1 MSAFLQRLNEPQPLV
16 YDGGIGSELFARG
29 VELANSA
36 LACQS
41 HPQTVIDIH
50 ADYIAAGSD
59 IITTNTFVGS
69 QLHLEMAGKNADEVE
84 ELARLAVEQA
94 RQARDGQQRDVFIAG
109 SIGPSPGA
117 IEADS
122 GDTDFGIANDLARQ
136 AHLRLAEGLAEGG
149 VDFFCLETMFSAKE
163 AALAVATL
171 RQFGLPIAVNLTYKY
186 TKDRAT
192 GRIVYRTDWGHSAA
206 DLVEILSAGE
216 LADGDDLL
224 KSVDILGLNCGA
236 EVRRNEHTGMPYA
249 VTGIGQLRQAL
260 EEKGVSGK
268 KLMAYPN
275 AGKAHLDRETRRTY
289 YTQTSEEMQGF
300 VPELVE
306 QGAHLIGG
314 CCGTG
319 PDHIRAFRQ
328 IVDGD

>member
-1 MSAFLQRLNEPQPLV
+1 MQRLNDLRPLI

-41 HPQTVIDIH
+41 HPQTVVDIH

-69 QLHLEMAGKNADEVE
+69 QLHLEMAGKGPDQVE
-84 ELARLAVEQA
+84 ELARAAVEQA
-94 RQARDGQQRDVFIAG
+94 RRARDAQEREVFIAG

-122 GDTDFGIANDLARQ
+122 GGTDFGIANDLARQ
-136 AHLRLAEGLAEGG
+136 AHWRLAESLATGG

-163 AALAVATL
+163 AALAVDTL
-171 RQFGLPIAVNLTYKY
+171 RPFGLPIAVNLTYKY

-206 DLVEILSAGE
+206 DLVDILVAGE

-224 KSVDILGLNCGA
+224 DSVAILGLNCGA
-236 EVRRNEHTGMPYA
+236 EVRRAEHTGMPYA

-260 EEKGVSGK
+260 AEKGVDGK

-289 YTQTSEEMQGF
+289 YTQTPEEMQGF
-300 VPELVE
+300 LPELVD

-319 PDHIRAFRQ
+319 PDHIRAFRR
-328 IVDGD
+328 VLDGN